1 MQSERLSYKIM
12 TIAIG
17 RVVYQ
22 KRGILEQLS
31 FLVYV
36 LFLVLAQSLLHLF
49 SGLFTTLCF
58 LL

>member
-1 MQSERLSYKIM
+1 MLTQSERLSYKVM

-22 KRGILEQLS
+22 NWGIQEQLS

-36 LFLVLAQSLLHLF
+36 LFLVLAHSLL
-49 SGLFTTLCF
+49 TVR
-58 LL
+58 